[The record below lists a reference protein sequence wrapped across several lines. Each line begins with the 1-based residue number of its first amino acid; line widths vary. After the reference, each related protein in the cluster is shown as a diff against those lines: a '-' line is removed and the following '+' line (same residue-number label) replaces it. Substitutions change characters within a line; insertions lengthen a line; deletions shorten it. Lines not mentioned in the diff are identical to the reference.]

1 LVSLKIKLKRT
12 RIYLDIT
19 SGACSVASTS
29 SDERAL
35 LGRSADAT
43 TITTERSTAA
53 LRLALIVLEEKE
65 RIGAGLKLG
74 TIQRLI
80 RSIVLPLADIVARL
94 EANIIKR
101 TDRLIRITPS

>member
-1 LVSLKIKLKRT
+1 M

-43 TITTERSTAA
+43 TIATERSTAA
-53 LRLALIVLEEKE
+53 LRLALIVLEKKE

-74 TIQRLI
+74 AIQRLI